1 MINHISASDFY
12 LNINNKQVTK
22 IFSFKLSYK
31 PPEPKAG
38 PGLAQIN
45 FENLQ
50 KKTCKELNGK
60 TFIQECIQTSV
71 ELNVWQ

>member
-31 PPEPKAG
+31 PPEPKVG

-50 KKTCKELNGK
+50 KKHIKNWMEKHLFT
-60 TFIQECIQTSV
+60 
-71 ELNVWQ
+71 NVVRIVFN